1 MATIT
6 NKHGL
11 PQSIVDAVA
20 NDPYVGGGDI
30 SATKLIDSPQIA
42 YLTRQNTDKITVDV
56 SDRVWSLFGQ
66 AVHSL
71 LERAGLRRAGVVV
84 EERLFATM
92 LGWEVSG
99 QYDSMDLE
107 KKKIS
112 DYKVTTVYKARG
124 SDSWTRQL
132 NVLRWLAMKNG
143 NEVDTLEVIAIFR
156 DWRKSEAM
164 RNSDYPQSPIL
175 SIPIPVWDI
184 QDTEDYVAERVSL
197 HQAAA
202 KGVHIPCTDEERW
215 ASPTKFALM
224 KAGNKRAV
232 RLSDTRE
239 GLGALTD
246 GYSIVERKGEFKR
259 CERYCDVSTF
269 CQQRLDTGGGTDGE
283 ES

>member
-1 MATIT
+1 MTTIT

-30 SATKLIDSPQIA
+30 SVTKLIDAPQIMQ
-42 YLTRQNTDKITVDV
+42 LTRQHKDQITVDV

-66 AVHSL
+66 AIHSL
-71 LERAGLRRAGVVV
+71 LERAGLRREGMVV
-84 EERLFATM
+84 EERLYATM
-92 LGWEVSG
+92 LGWQVSG

-107 KKKIS
+107 AKLIS

-132 NVLRWLAMKNG
+132 NVLRWLAVKNG
-143 NEVDTLEVIAIFR
+143 HEVNKLEVIAIFR

-164 RNSDYPQSPIL
+164 RSSDYPQSPIL
-175 SIPIPVWDI
+175 SLRVPVWDI
-184 QDTEDYVAERVSL
+184 QDTEDFVADRVSL

-202 KGVHIPCTDEERW
+202 KGIHIPCSDEERW

-224 KAGNKRAV
+224 KDGNKRAV

-239 GLGALTD
+239 GLGVPTE
-246 GYSIVERKGEFKR
+246 GQSIVERKGEFKR
-259 CERYCDVSTF
+259 CERYCDVSAF
-269 CQQRLDTGGGTDGE
+269 CKQRLTGGDDA
-283 ES
+283 

>member
-1 MATIT
+1 MTTYT

-11 PQSIVDAVA
+11 PKSICDAVA

-30 SATKLIDSPQIA
+30 SATKLIDAPQIMQ
-42 YLTRQNTDKITVDV
+42 LTRQHKDKITVDV

-66 AVHSL
+66 AIHTM
-71 LERAGLRRAGVVV
+71 LERAGLRREGMVV
-84 EERLFATM
+84 EERLFAAM

-107 KKKIS
+107 AKMIS

-132 NVLRWLAMKNG
+132 NVLRWLAVKNG
-143 NEVDTLEVIAIFR
+143 HEVNRLEVIAIFR

-164 RNSDYPQSPIL
+164 RSSDYPQSPIM
-175 SIPIPVWDI
+175 SIRIPVWDI
-184 QDTEDYVAERVSL
+184 QDTEDYVADRVSL

-202 KGVHIPCTDEERW
+202 KGIHIPCSDEERW

-224 KAGNKRAV
+224 KDGNKRAV

-239 GLGALTD
+239 GLGVPAD
-246 GYSIVERKGEFKR
+246 GHSIVERKGEFKR
-259 CERYCDVSTF
+259 CERYCDVSAF
-269 CQQRLDTGGGTDGE
+269 CQQRLTEGDDA
-283 ES
+283 

>member
-1 MATIT
+1 MTTYT

-11 PQSIVDAVA
+11 PKSICDAVA
-20 NDPYVGGGDI
+20 NDPYVGGGDV
-30 SATKLIDSPQIA
+30 SVTKLIDAPQIMQ
-42 YLTRQNTDKITVDV
+42 LTLQHKDKITVDV

-66 AVHSL
+66 AIHTM
-71 LERAGLRRAGVVV
+71 LERAGLRREGMVV

-107 KKKIS
+107 AKMIS

-132 NVLRWLAMKNG
+132 NVLRWLAVKNG
-143 NEVDTLEVIAIFR
+143 HTVDRLEVIAIFR

-164 RNSDYPQSPIL
+164 RSSDYPQSPIL
-175 SIPIPVWDI
+175 SIRIPVWDI
-184 QDTEDYVAERVSL
+184 QDTEDYVADRVSL

-202 KGVHIPCTDEERW
+202 KGIHIPCSDEERW

-224 KAGNKRAV
+224 KDGNKRAV

-239 GLGALTD
+239 GLGVPAD
-246 GYSIVERKGEFKR
+246 GHSIVERKGEFKR
-259 CERYCDVSTF
+259 CERYCDVSAF
-269 CQQRLDTGGGTDGE
+269 CQQRLTGGDDA
-283 ES
+283 

>member
-1 MATIT
+1 MTTIT

-30 SATKLIDSPQIA
+30 SATKLIDAPQIMQ
-42 YLTRQNTDKITVDV
+42 LTRQHKDQITVDV

-66 AVHSL
+66 AIHSL
-71 LERAGLRRAGVVV
+71 LERAGLRREGMVV
-84 EERLFATM
+84 EERLYATM
-92 LGWEVSG
+92 LGWQVSG

-107 KKKIS
+107 AKMIS

-132 NVLRWLAMKNG
+132 NVLRWLAVKNG
-143 NEVDTLEVIAIFR
+143 HEVNKLEVIAIFR

-164 RNSDYPQSPIL
+164 RSSDYPQSPIL
-175 SIPIPVWDI
+175 SLRIPVWDI
-184 QDTEDYVAERVSL
+184 QDTEDYVADRVSL

-202 KGVHIPCTDEERW
+202 NGVHIPCSDEERW

-224 KAGNKRAV
+224 KDGNKRAV

-239 GLGALTD
+239 GLGVPTE
-246 GYSIVERKGEFKR
+246 GQSIVERKGEFKR
-259 CERYCDVSTF
+259 CERYCDVSAF
-269 CQQRLDTGGGTDGE
+269 CQQRLTGGDDA
-283 ES
+283 

>member
-1 MATIT
+1 MTTIT

-30 SATKLIDSPQIA
+30 SVTKLIDAPQIMQ
-42 YLTRQNTDKITVDV
+42 LTRQHKDQITVDV

-66 AVHSL
+66 AIHSL
-71 LERAGLRRAGVVV
+71 LERAGLRREGMVV
-84 EERLFATM
+84 EERLYATM
-92 LGWEVSG
+92 LGWQVSG

-107 KKKIS
+107 AKMIS

-132 NVLRWLAMKNG
+132 NVLRWLAVKNG
-143 NEVDTLEVIAIFR
+143 HEVNKLEVIAIFR

-164 RNSDYPQSPIL
+164 RSSDYPQSPIL
-175 SIPIPVWDI
+175 SLRVPVWDI
-184 QDTEDYVAERVSL
+184 QDTEDFVADRVSL

-202 KGVHIPCTDEERW
+202 KGIHIPCSDEERW

-224 KAGNKRAV
+224 KDGNKRAV

-239 GLGALTD
+239 GLGVPTE
-246 GYSIVERKGEFKR
+246 GQSIVERKGEFKR
-259 CERYCDVSTF
+259 CERYCDVSAF
-269 CQQRLDTGGGTDGE
+269 CKQRLTGGDDA
-283 ES
+283 